1 MPGQKLTSADMIGRL
16 VAFDTTSRESN
27 LALIDFVRDY
37 LDRWRV
43 KSELVYDADR
53 RKANLYATLGPSNA
67 GGVMLSGHSDVVPVD
82 GQQWSSDPFKLVERD
97 DKLYGRGSA
106 DMKSFIAVALAKVPD
121 FLAQPLAVPV
131 HLALT
136 YDEEVGCLGA
146 RTLIAALA
154 PKNVKP
160 KLCIIGEPTLMQ
172 PVVGHKGSRR
182 LRCYVHGHEVHSSL
196 THRGVNAVETAAE
209 LVAHLKG
216 MARQKRAHGPF
227 DPAYDPPYTTIHT
240 GLIAGGTAVN
250 IVPRECRFDFEMRY
264 LPEDDPSAIADE
276 LKRYAAT
283 LLPDMQ
289 AVSEE
294 AGISFEE
301 TNGVPALAAKE
312 SDEVVQLALA
322 LSGANGTGK
331 VSFATEGGLFQQAGI
346 PTVICGPGS
355 IEQAHKPDEFIALDQ
370 VRQCETF
377 LDRLIERVKR

>member
-1 MPGQKLTSADMIGRL
+1 MPGQRLTSVEMIGRL

-43 KSELVYDADR
+43 KSEVVYEEGR
-53 RKANLYATLGPSNA
+53 RKANLYATLGPANA
-67 GGVMLSGHSDVVPVD
+67 GGIMLSGHSDVVPVD
-82 GQQWSSDPFKLVERD
+82 GQHWSTEPFKLSERD
-97 DKLYGRGSA
+97 EKLYGRGSA
-106 DMKSFIAVALAKVPD
+106 DMKSFIAVTLAKVPD
-121 FLAQPLAVPV
+121 FLAQPLATPI

-136 YDEEVGCLGA
+136 YDEEVGCLGV

-154 PKNVKP
+154 PRDVKP
-160 KLCIIGEPTLMQ
+160 KLCIIGEPTSMQ
-172 PVVGHKGSRR
+172 PVIAHKGSRR
-182 LRCYVHGHEVHSSL
+182 LRCHVHGHEAHSSL

-209 LVAHLKG
+209 LVAYLKG
-216 MARQKRAHGPF
+216 MARKKRTDGPF
-227 DPAYDPPYTTIHT
+227 DQAFDPPYTTIHT
-240 GLIAGGTAVN
+240 GIIAGGTAVN

-264 LPEDDPSAIADE
+264 LPEDDPSAITDE

-289 AVSEE
+289 AVSED
-294 AGISFEE
+294 AGIAFED
-301 TNGVPALAAKE
+301 TNAVPALSAKE
-312 SDEVVQLALA
+312 SDEVVRLALA

-346 PTVICGPGS
+346 ATVICGPGS

-370 VRQCETF
+370 VRQCEQF

>member
-1 MPGQKLTSADMIGRL
+1 MPGQTLTSAEMIGRL
-16 VAFDTTSRESN
+16 IAFDTTSRESN

-43 KSELVYDADR
+43 KSELIYDSDR
-53 RKANLYATLGPSNA
+53 RKANLYATIGPSSE

-82 GQQWSSDPFKLVERD
+82 GQNWGSDPFKLVEHD
-97 DKLYGRGSA
+97 GKLFGRGSA
-106 DMKSFIAVALAKVPD
+106 DMKSFIAIALAKLPD
-121 FLAQPLAVPV
+121 FLAQPLATPV

-146 RTLIAALA
+146 RSLIAALL
-154 PKNVKP
+154 PKAVKP

-182 LRCYVHGHEVHSSL
+182 LRCHVHGHEVHSSL

-216 MARQKRAHGPF
+216 MARNKRKHGPF
-227 DPAYDPPYTTIHT
+227 DHAYDPPYTTIHT

-276 LKRYAAT
+276 LKRYAAS
-283 LLPDMQ
+283 LLPEMQ
-289 AVSEE
+289 AVSDE
-294 AGISFEE
+294 AGIAFEE
-301 TNGVPALAAKE
+301 TNGVPALSAKDG
-312 SDEVVQLALA
+312 DEVVQLALA

-370 VRQCETF
+370 VRQCEGF
-377 LDRLIERVKR
+377 LDRLIERVRR

>member
-1 MPGQKLTSADMIGRL
+1 MPGQTLTSTEMIGRL
-16 VAFDTTSRESN
+16 VGFDTTSRESN
-27 LALIDFVRDY
+27 LALIEFVRDY

-43 KSELVYDADR
+43 KSELVYDSER
-53 RKANLYATLGPSNA
+53 RKANLYATIGPTSE

-82 GQQWSSDPFKLVERD
+82 GQNWGSDPFKIVERD
-97 DKLYGRGSA
+97 DKLFGRGSA

-121 FLAQPLAVPV
+121 FLAQPLAAPV

-146 RTLIAALA
+146 RTLIAALL
-154 PKNVKP
+154 PKAVRP

-172 PVVGHKGSRR
+172 PVIGHKGSRR
-182 LRCYVHGHEVHSSL
+182 LRCHVHGHEVHSSL

-216 MARQKRAHGPF
+216 MARNKRKHGPF
-227 DPAYDPPYTTIHT
+227 DRAFDPPYTTIHT

-276 LKRYAAT
+276 LKRYAAS
-283 LLPDMQ
+283 LLPEMQ
-289 AVSEE
+289 AVSDE
-294 AGISFEE
+294 AGIAFEE
-301 TNGVPALAAKE
+301 TNGVPALSAKDG
-312 SDEVVQLALA
+312 DEVVQLALA

-370 VRQCETF
+370 VRQCEGF
-377 LDRLIERVKR
+377 LDRLIERVRH

>member
-1 MPGQKLTSADMIGRL
+1 MPGQTLTSAEMIGRL
-16 VAFDTTSRESN
+16 IAFDTTSRESN

-43 KSELVYDADR
+43 KSELVYDSDR
-53 RKANLYATLGPSNA
+53 RKANLYATIGSGHE
-67 GGVMLSGHSDVVPVD
+67 GGIMLSGHSDVVPVD
-82 GQQWSSDPFKLVERD
+82 GQNWGSDPFKLVEQD
-97 DKLYGRGSA
+97 AKLFGRGSA
-106 DMKSFIAVALAKVPD
+106 DMKSFIAIALAKVPD

-146 RTLIAALA
+146 RSLIAALL
-154 PKNVKP
+154 PKAVKP

-182 LRCYVHGHEVHSSL
+182 LRCHVHGHEVHSSL

-216 MARQKRAHGPF
+216 MARNKRKHGPF
-227 DPAYDPPYTTIHT
+227 DHAFDPPYTTIHT

-276 LKRYAAT
+276 LKRYAAS
-283 LLPDMQ
+283 LLPEMQ

-294 AGISFEE
+294 AGIAFEE
-301 TNGVPALAAKE
+301 TNGVPALSAKDG
-312 SDEVVQLALA
+312 DEVVQLALA

-370 VRQCETF
+370 VRQCEGF
-377 LDRLIERVKR
+377 FDRLIERVRR

>member
-1 MPGQKLTSADMIGRL
+1 MR
-16 VAFDTTSRESN
+16 
-27 LALIDFVRDY
+27 
-37 LDRWRV
+37 
-43 KSELVYDADR
+43 
-53 RKANLYATLGPSNA
+53 
-67 GGVMLSGHSDVVPVD
+67 PVT
-82 GQQWSSDPFKLVERD
+82 
-97 DKLYGRGSA
+97 A
-106 DMKSFIAVALAKVPD
+106 
-121 FLAQPLAVPV
+121 
-131 HLALT
+131 
-136 YDEEVGCLGA
+136 
-146 RTLIAALA
+146 
-154 PKNVKP
+154 
-160 KLCIIGEPTLMQ
+160 
-172 PVVGHKGSRR
+172 HKGSRR
-182 LRCYVHGHEVHSSL
+182 LRCHVHGHEVHSSL

-227 DPAYDPPYTTIHT
+227 DPAFDPPYTTIHT

-264 LPEDDPSAIADE
+264 LPEDDPSVIADE
-276 LKRYAAT
+276 LKRYAAS
-283 LLPDMQ
+283 LLPEMQ

-294 AGISFEE
+294 AGIAFEE
-301 TNGVPALAAKE
+301 TNGVPALSAKE

-370 VRQCETF
+370 VRQCEAF